1 MEMRNLYVRL
11 TFPWFFL
18 LQSISIIVGVR
29 QIKKFK
35 REESIMK
42 RKLLAFLMT
51 MMTVSALGGCGAE
64 AGDTKAQEEKSQN
77 TSTEEM
83 NAEKKIEKAQEGEI
97 TVYTALEDEQV
108 TEYLAKFNE
117 EYPDIQVNVVRES
130 TGIIT
135 AKLIA
140 EKDNP
145 QADIVWGTAA
155 SSMMVLD
162 DMGCLKPYEPEGC
175 DRILPQFK
183 SDKEVPTWVGIDAWE
198 TAFVVN
204 TEELEKLGVEKISSY
219 EDLLN
224 PKLKGHIVMSNPNSS
239 GTGFL
244 TVSALLQLYGK
255 DTEEGWNYMDKL
267 NENVSQYVHSGS
279 KPAKMAASGECA
291 VGISFGYAG
300 ISQREKG
307 APVEVVF
314 PEEGSG
320 WDLESN
326 ALMEKEEINPAA
338 YTFLDWAISD
348 ETMDLYRVNYPI
360 VTVENTG
367 EYEGYDS
374 NPLDQLI
381 ENDFS
386 WAAENREDIL
396 NTWMEKYDSKSEAK

>member
-1 MEMRNLYVRL
+1 MKKKICIALIGAL
-11 TFPWFFL
+11 TAAAFAGCSGGGSS
-18 LQSISIIVGVR
+18 QSGETTAETAGS
-29 QIKKFK
+29 Q
-35 REESIMK
+35 
-42 RKLLAFLMT
+42 
-51 MMTVSALGGCGAE
+51 E
-64 AGDTKAQEEKSQN
+64 AGTKTSEGGSAQ
-77 TSTEEM
+77 
-83 NAEKKIEKAQEGEI
+83 KADSGEI

-108 TEYLAKFNE
+108 SDYLAKFNE
-117 EYPDIQVNVVRES
+117 TYPDITVNVVRES

-145 QADIVWGTAA
+145 QADLVWGTAA

-162 DMGCLKPYEPEGC
+162 DMGALEPYEPEGC

-204 TEELEKLGVEKISSY
+204 TEELKKLGMEPEEIKSY
-219 EDLLN
+219 EDLLD
-224 PKLKGHIVMSNPNSS
+224 PRLKGQIVMSNPNSS

-244 TVSALLQLYGK
+244 TVSAILQLKGK
-255 DTEEGWNYMDKL
+255 DSEAGWDYLDQL
-267 NENVSQYVHSGS
+267 HENIAQYVHSGS

-300 ISQREKG
+300 ISQRDKG
-307 APVEVVF
+307 APVEVIF

-320 WDLESN
+320 WDLEAN
-326 ALMEKEEINPAA
+326 ALMKKEEINPAA

-348 ETMDLYRVNYPI
+348 EAMDLYRVNYPI

-367 EYEGYDS
+367 TYEGYDS

-381 ENDFS
+381 DNDFS
-386 WAAENREDIL
+386 WTAENRENIL
-396 NTWMEKYDSKSEAK
+396 NEWMEKYDSKSEAES

>member
-1 MEMRNLYVRL
+1 MKKKICIALIGAL
-11 TFPWFFL
+11 TAAAFAGCSGGGSS
-18 LQSISIIVGVR
+18 QSGETTAETAGS
-29 QIKKFK
+29 Q
-35 REESIMK
+35 
-42 RKLLAFLMT
+42 
-51 MMTVSALGGCGAE
+51 E
-64 AGDTKAQEEKSQN
+64 AGTETSEGGSAQKADS
-77 TSTEEM
+77 
-83 NAEKKIEKAQEGEI
+83 GEI

-108 TEYLAKFNE
+108 SDYLAKFNE
-117 EYPDIQVNVVRES
+117 TYPDITVNVVRES

-145 QADIVWGTAA
+145 QADLVWGTAA

-162 DMGCLKPYEPEGC
+162 DMGALEPYEPEGC

-204 TEELEKLGVEKISSY
+204 TEELKKLGMEPEEIKSY
-219 EDLLN
+219 EDLLD
-224 PKLKGHIVMSNPNSS
+224 PRLKGQIVMSNPNSS

-244 TVSALLQLYGK
+244 TVSAILQLKGK
-255 DTEEGWNYMDKL
+255 DSEAGWDYLDQL
-267 NENVSQYVHSGS
+267 HENIAQYVHSGS

-300 ISQREKG
+300 ISQRDKG
-307 APVEVVF
+307 APVEVIF

-320 WDLESN
+320 WDLEAN
-326 ALMEKEEINPAA
+326 ALMKKEEINPAA

-348 ETMDLYRVNYPI
+348 EAMDLYRVNYPI

-367 EYEGYDS
+367 TYEGYDS

-381 ENDFS
+381 YNDFS
-386 WAAENREDIL
+386 WAAENRENIL
-396 NTWMEKYDSKSEAK
+396 NEWMEKYDSKSEAES

>member
-1 MEMRNLYVRL
+1 MRRKICLELFTVL
-11 TFPWFFL
+11 TFTT
-18 LQSISIIVGVR
+18 
-29 QIKKFK
+29 
-35 REESIMK
+35 
-42 RKLLAFLMT
+42 LA
-51 MMTVSALGGCGAE
+51 GCAGTPEAAAE
-64 AGDTKAQEEKSQN
+64 TTGEKSQ
-77 TSTEEM
+77 S
-83 NAEKKIEKAQEGEI
+83 GEI

-108 TEYLAKFNE
+108 TEYLAAFNE

-162 DMGCLKPYEPEGC
+162 DMDALEPYEPEGC
-175 DRILPQFK
+175 DRILTQFK
-183 SDKEVPTWVGIDAWE
+183 SEKEVPTWVGIDAWE
-198 TAFVVN
+198 TAFAVN
-204 TEELEKLGVEKISSY
+204 TEVLEKLGMKPEEITSY
-219 EDLLN
+219 EDLLD
-224 PKLKGHIVMSNPNSS
+224 PRLKGHIVMSNPNSS

-244 TVSALLQLYGK
+244 TVSAILQLNGT
-255 DTEEGWNYMDKL
+255 DSQEGWGYLDKL
-267 NENVSQYVHSGS
+267 HENVAQYVHSGS

-300 ISQREKG
+300 ISQKEKG
-307 APVEVVF
+307 APVEVIF

-320 WDLESN
+320 WDLEAN
-326 ALMEKEEINPAA
+326 ALIKKDQINPAA

-348 ETMDLYRVNYPI
+348 AAMDLYRVNYPI

-367 EYEGYDS
+367 EYEGYEG

-396 NTWMEKYDSKSEAK
+396 NQWMEKYDSKSEAES

>member
-1 MEMRNLYVRL
+1 MKKKICIALIGAL
-11 TFPWFFL
+11 TAAAFAGCSGGGSS
-18 LQSISIIVGVR
+18 QSGETTAETAGS
-29 QIKKFK
+29 Q
-35 REESIMK
+35 
-42 RKLLAFLMT
+42 
-51 MMTVSALGGCGAE
+51 E
-64 AGDTKAQEEKSQN
+64 AGTETSEGGSAQKADS
-77 TSTEEM
+77 
-83 NAEKKIEKAQEGEI
+83 GEI
-97 TVYTALEDEQV
+97 TVYTALEDELV
-108 TEYLAKFNE
+108 SDYLAKFNE
-117 EYPDIQVNVVRES
+117 IYPDITVNVVRES

-145 QADIVWGTAA
+145 QADLVWGTAA

-162 DMGCLKPYEPEGC
+162 DMGALEPYEPEGC

-204 TEELEKLGVEKISSY
+204 TEELKKLGMEPEEIKSY
-219 EDLLN
+219 EDLLD
-224 PKLKGHIVMSNPNSS
+224 PRLKGQIVMSNPNSS

-244 TVSALLQLYGK
+244 TVSAILQLKGK
-255 DTEEGWNYMDKL
+255 DSEAGWDYLDQL
-267 NENVSQYVHSGS
+267 HENIAQYVHSGS

-300 ISQREKG
+300 ISQRDKG
-307 APVEVVF
+307 APVEVIF

-320 WDLESN
+320 WDLEAN
-326 ALMEKEEINPAA
+326 ALMKKEEINPAA

-348 ETMDLYRVNYPI
+348 EAMDLYRVNYPI

-367 EYEGYDS
+367 TYEGYDS

-381 ENDFS
+381 DNDFS
-386 WAAENREDIL
+386 WAAENRENIL
-396 NTWMEKYDSKSEAK
+396 NEWMEKYDSKSEAES

>member
-1 MEMRNLYVRL
+1 
-11 TFPWFFL
+11 
-18 LQSISIIVGVR
+18 
-29 QIKKFK
+29 
-35 REESIMK
+35 MK
-42 RKLLAFLMT
+42 RKICVALIAALAAAAFAGCSGEGKGSGQSSET
-51 MMTVSALGGCGAE
+51 TAETAGSQETGTETSEGGSSQ
-64 AGDTKAQEEKSQN
+64 KADS
-77 TSTEEM
+77 
-83 NAEKKIEKAQEGEI
+83 GEI

-108 TEYLAKFNE
+108 SDYLVKFNE
-117 EYPDIQVNVVRES
+117 TYPDITVNVVRES

-145 QADIVWGTAA
+145 QADLVWGTAA

-162 DMGCLKPYEPEGC
+162 DMGALEPYEPEGC

-204 TEELEKLGVEKISSY
+204 TEELKKLGMEPDEIKSY
-219 EDLLN
+219 EDLLD
-224 PKLKGHIVMSNPNSS
+224 PRLKGQIVMSNPNSS

-244 TVSALLQLYGK
+244 TVSAILQLNGK
-255 DTEEGWNYMDKL
+255 DSEAGWDYLDKL
-267 NENVSQYVHSGS
+267 HENIAQYVHSGS

-300 ISQREKG
+300 ISQRDKG
-307 APVEVVF
+307 APVEVIF

-320 WDLESN
+320 WDLEAN
-326 ALMEKEEINPAA
+326 ALMKKEEINPAA

-348 ETMDLYRVNYPI
+348 EAMDLYRVNYPI

-367 EYEGYDS
+367 TYEGYDS

-381 ENDFS
+381 DNDFS
-386 WAAENREDIL
+386 WAAENRESIL
-396 NTWMEKYDSKSEAK
+396 NEWMEKYDSKSEAES

>member
-1 MEMRNLYVRL
+1 MKKKICIALIGAL
-11 TFPWFFL
+11 TAAAFAGCSGGGSS
-18 LQSISIIVGVR
+18 QSGETTAETAGS
-29 QIKKFK
+29 Q
-35 REESIMK
+35 
-42 RKLLAFLMT
+42 
-51 MMTVSALGGCGAE
+51 E
-64 AGDTKAQEEKSQN
+64 AGTETSEGGSTQKADS
-77 TSTEEM
+77 
-83 NAEKKIEKAQEGEI
+83 GEI

-108 TEYLAKFNE
+108 SDYLAKFNE
-117 EYPDIQVNVVRES
+117 TYPDITVNVVRES

-145 QADIVWGTAA
+145 QADLVWGTAA

-162 DMGCLKPYEPEGC
+162 DMGALEPYEPEGC

-204 TEELEKLGVEKISSY
+204 TEELKKLGMEPEEIKSY
-219 EDLLN
+219 EDLLD
-224 PKLKGHIVMSNPNSS
+224 PRLKGQIVMSNPNSS

-244 TVSALLQLYGK
+244 TVSAILQLKGK
-255 DTEEGWNYMDKL
+255 DSEAGWDYLDQL
-267 NENVSQYVHSGS
+267 HENIAQYVHSGS

-300 ISQREKG
+300 ISQSDKG
-307 APVEVVF
+307 APVEVIF

-320 WDLESN
+320 WDLEAN
-326 ALMEKEEINPAA
+326 ALMKKEEINPAA

-348 ETMDLYRVNYPI
+348 EAMDLYRVNYPI

-367 EYEGYDS
+367 TYEGYDS

-381 ENDFS
+381 DNDFS
-386 WAAENREDIL
+386 WAAENRENIL
-396 NTWMEKYDSKSEAK
+396 NEWMEKYDSKSEAES

>member
-1 MEMRNLYVRL
+1 MKKKICIALIGAL
-11 TFPWFFL
+11 TAAAFAGCSGGGSS
-18 LQSISIIVGVR
+18 QSGETTAETAGS
-29 QIKKFK
+29 Q
-35 REESIMK
+35 
-42 RKLLAFLMT
+42 
-51 MMTVSALGGCGAE
+51 E
-64 AGDTKAQEEKSQN
+64 AGTETSEGGSAQKADS
-77 TSTEEM
+77 
-83 NAEKKIEKAQEGEI
+83 GEI

-108 TEYLAKFNE
+108 SDYLAKFNE
-117 EYPDIQVNVVRES
+117 TYPDITVNVVRES

-145 QADIVWGTAA
+145 QADLVWGTAA

-162 DMGCLKPYEPEGC
+162 DMGALEPYEPEGC

-204 TEELEKLGVEKISSY
+204 TEELKKLGMEPEEIKSY
-219 EDLLN
+219 EDLLD
-224 PKLKGHIVMSNPNSS
+224 PRLKGQIVMSNPNSL

-244 TVSALLQLYGK
+244 TVSAILQLKGK
-255 DTEEGWNYMDKL
+255 DSEAGWDYLDQL
-267 NENVSQYVHSGS
+267 HENIAQYVHSGS

-300 ISQREKG
+300 ISQRDKG
-307 APVEVVF
+307 APVEVIF

-320 WDLESN
+320 WDLEAN
-326 ALMEKEEINPAA
+326 ALMKKEEINPAA

-348 ETMDLYRVNYPI
+348 EAMDLYRVNYPI

-367 EYEGYDS
+367 TYEGYDS

-381 ENDFS
+381 DNDFS
-386 WAAENREDIL
+386 WAAENRENIL
-396 NTWMEKYDSKSEAK
+396 NEWMEKYDSKSEAES

>member
-1 MEMRNLYVRL
+1 MKKKICIALIGAL
-11 TFPWFFL
+11 TAAVFAGCSGGGSS
-18 LQSISIIVGVR
+18 QSGETTAETAGS
-29 QIKKFK
+29 Q
-35 REESIMK
+35 
-42 RKLLAFLMT
+42 
-51 MMTVSALGGCGAE
+51 E
-64 AGDTKAQEEKSQN
+64 AGTETSEGGSAQKADS
-77 TSTEEM
+77 
-83 NAEKKIEKAQEGEI
+83 GEI

-108 TEYLAKFNE
+108 SDYLAKFNE
-117 EYPDIQVNVVRES
+117 TYPDITVNVVRES

-145 QADIVWGTAA
+145 QADLVWGTAA

-162 DMGCLKPYEPEGC
+162 DMGALEPYEPEGC

-204 TEELEKLGVEKISSY
+204 TEELKKLGMEPEEIKSY
-219 EDLLN
+219 EDLLD
-224 PKLKGHIVMSNPNSS
+224 PRLKGQIVMSNPNSS

-244 TVSALLQLYGK
+244 TVSAILQLKGK
-255 DTEEGWNYMDKL
+255 DSEAGWDYLDQL
-267 NENVSQYVHSGS
+267 HENIAQYVHSGS

-300 ISQREKG
+300 ISQRDKG
-307 APVEVVF
+307 APVEVIF

-320 WDLESN
+320 WDLEAN
-326 ALMEKEEINPAA
+326 ALMKKEEINPAA

-348 ETMDLYRVNYPI
+348 EAMDLYRVNYPI

-367 EYEGYDS
+367 TYEGYDS

-381 ENDFS
+381 DNDFS
-386 WAAENREDIL
+386 WAAENRENIL
-396 NTWMEKYDSKSEAK
+396 NEWMEKYDSKSEAES

>member
-1 MEMRNLYVRL
+1 MKKKICIALIGAL
-11 TFPWFFL
+11 TAAAFAGCSGGGSS
-18 LQSISIIVGVR
+18 QSGETTAETAGS
-29 QIKKFK
+29 Q
-35 REESIMK
+35 
-42 RKLLAFLMT
+42 
-51 MMTVSALGGCGAE
+51 E
-64 AGDTKAQEEKSQN
+64 AGTETSEGGSAQKADS
-77 TSTEEM
+77 
-83 NAEKKIEKAQEGEI
+83 GEI

-108 TEYLAKFNE
+108 SDYLAKFNE
-117 EYPDIQVNVVRES
+117 IYPDITVNVVRES

-145 QADIVWGTAA
+145 QADLVWGTAA

-162 DMGCLKPYEPEGC
+162 DMGALEPYEPEGC

-204 TEELEKLGVEKISSY
+204 TEELKKLGMEPEEIKSY
-219 EDLLN
+219 EDLLD
-224 PKLKGHIVMSNPNSS
+224 PRLKGQIVMSNPNSS

-244 TVSALLQLYGK
+244 TVSAILQLKGK
-255 DTEEGWNYMDKL
+255 DSEAGWDYLDQL
-267 NENVSQYVHSGS
+267 HENIAQYVHSGS

-300 ISQREKG
+300 ISQRDKG
-307 APVEVVF
+307 APVEVIF

-320 WDLESN
+320 WDLEAN
-326 ALMEKEEINPAA
+326 ALMKKEEINPAA

-348 ETMDLYRVNYPI
+348 EAMDLYRVNYPI

-367 EYEGYDS
+367 TYEGYDS

-381 ENDFS
+381 DNDFS
-386 WAAENREDIL
+386 WAAENRENIL
-396 NTWMEKYDSKSEAK
+396 NEWMKKYDSKSEAES

>member
-1 MEMRNLYVRL
+1 MKKKICIALIGAL
-11 TFPWFFL
+11 TAAAFAGCSGGGSS
-18 LQSISIIVGVR
+18 QSGETTAETAGS
-29 QIKKFK
+29 Q
-35 REESIMK
+35 
-42 RKLLAFLMT
+42 
-51 MMTVSALGGCGAE
+51 E
-64 AGDTKAQEEKSQN
+64 AGTETSEGGSAQKADS
-77 TSTEEM
+77 
-83 NAEKKIEKAQEGEI
+83 GEI

-108 TEYLAKFNE
+108 SDYLEKFNE
-117 EYPDIQVNVVRES
+117 TYPDITVNVVRES

-145 QADIVWGTAA
+145 QADLVWGTAA

-162 DMGCLKPYEPEGC
+162 DMGVLEPYEPEGC

-204 TEELEKLGVEKISSY
+204 TEELKKLGMEPDEIKSY
-219 EDLLN
+219 EDLLD
-224 PKLKGHIVMSNPNSS
+224 PRLKGQIVMSNPNSS

-244 TVSALLQLYGK
+244 TVSAILQLKGK
-255 DTEEGWNYMDKL
+255 DSEAGWDYLDQL
-267 NENVSQYVHSGS
+267 HENIAQYVHSGS

-300 ISQREKG
+300 ISQRDKG
-307 APVEVVF
+307 APVEVIF

-320 WDLESN
+320 WDLEAN
-326 ALMEKEEINPAA
+326 ALMKKEEINPAA

-348 ETMDLYRVNYPI
+348 EAMDLYRVNYPI

-367 EYEGYDS
+367 TYEGYDS

-381 ENDFS
+381 DNDFS
-386 WAAENREDIL
+386 WAAENRENIL
-396 NTWMEKYDSKSEAK
+396 NEWMEKYDSKSEAES

>member
-1 MEMRNLYVRL
+1 MKKKICIALIGAL
-11 TFPWFFL
+11 TAAAFAGCSGGGSS
-18 LQSISIIVGVR
+18 QSGETTAETAGS
-29 QIKKFK
+29 Q
-35 REESIMK
+35 
-42 RKLLAFLMT
+42 
-51 MMTVSALGGCGAE
+51 E
-64 AGDTKAQEEKSQN
+64 AGTEASEGGSAQKADS
-77 TSTEEM
+77 
-83 NAEKKIEKAQEGEI
+83 GEI

-108 TEYLAKFNE
+108 SDYLAKFNE
-117 EYPDIQVNVVRES
+117 TYPDITVNVVRES

-145 QADIVWGTAA
+145 QADLVWGTAA

-162 DMGCLKPYEPEGC
+162 DMGALEPYEPEGC

-204 TEELEKLGVEKISSY
+204 TEELKKLGMEPEEIKSY
-219 EDLLN
+219 EDLLD
-224 PKLKGHIVMSNPNSS
+224 PRLKGQIVMSNPNSS

-244 TVSALLQLYGK
+244 TVSAILQLKGK
-255 DTEEGWNYMDKL
+255 DSEAGWDYLDQL
-267 NENVSQYVHSGS
+267 HENIAQYVHSGS

-300 ISQREKG
+300 ISQRDKG
-307 APVEVVF
+307 APVEVIF

-320 WDLESN
+320 WDLEAN
-326 ALMEKEEINPAA
+326 ALMKKEEINPAA

-348 ETMDLYRVNYPI
+348 EAMDLYRVNYPI

-367 EYEGYDS
+367 TYEGYDS

-381 ENDFS
+381 DNDFS
-386 WAAENREDIL
+386 WAAENRENIL
-396 NTWMEKYDSKSEAK
+396 NEWMEKYDSKSEAES

>member
-1 MEMRNLYVRL
+1 MKKKICIALIGAL
-11 TFPWFFL
+11 TAAAFAGCSGGGSS
-18 LQSISIIVGVR
+18 QSGETTAETAGS
-29 QIKKFK
+29 Q
-35 REESIMK
+35 
-42 RKLLAFLMT
+42 
-51 MMTVSALGGCGAE
+51 E
-64 AGDTKAQEEKSQN
+64 AGTETSEGGSAQKADS
-77 TSTEEM
+77 
-83 NAEKKIEKAQEGEI
+83 GEI
-97 TVYTALEDEQV
+97 TVYTALDDEQV
-108 TEYLAKFNE
+108 SDYLAKFNE
-117 EYPDIQVNVVRES
+117 TYPDITVNVVRES

-145 QADIVWGTAA
+145 QADLVWGTAA

-162 DMGCLKPYEPEGC
+162 DMGALEPYEPEGC

-204 TEELEKLGVEKISSY
+204 TEELKKLGMEPEEIKSY
-219 EDLLN
+219 EDLLD
-224 PKLKGHIVMSNPNSS
+224 PRLKGQIVMSNPNSS

-244 TVSALLQLYGK
+244 TVSAILQLKGK
-255 DTEEGWNYMDKL
+255 DSEAGWDYLDQL
-267 NENVSQYVHSGS
+267 HENIAQYVHSGS

-300 ISQREKG
+300 ISQRDKG
-307 APVEVVF
+307 APVEVIF

-320 WDLESN
+320 WDLEAN
-326 ALMEKEEINPAA
+326 ALMKKEEINPAA

-348 ETMDLYRVNYPI
+348 EAMDLYRVNYPI

-367 EYEGYDS
+367 TYEGYDS

-381 ENDFS
+381 DNDFS
-386 WAAENREDIL
+386 WAAENRENIL
-396 NTWMEKYDSKSEAK
+396 NEWMEKYDSKSEAES

>member
-1 MEMRNLYVRL
+1 MKKKICIALIGAL
-11 TFPWFFL
+11 TAAAFAGCSGGGSS
-18 LQSISIIVGVR
+18 QSGETTAETAGS
-29 QIKKFK
+29 Q
-35 REESIMK
+35 
-42 RKLLAFLMT
+42 
-51 MMTVSALGGCGAE
+51 E
-64 AGDTKAQEEKSQN
+64 AGTETSEGGSAQKADS
-77 TSTEEM
+77 
-83 NAEKKIEKAQEGEI
+83 GEI

-108 TEYLAKFNE
+108 SDYLAKFNE
-117 EYPDIQVNVVRES
+117 TYPDITVNIVRES

-145 QADIVWGTAA
+145 QADLVWGTAA

-162 DMGCLKPYEPEGC
+162 DMGALEPYEPEGC

-204 TEELEKLGVEKISSY
+204 TEELKKLGMEPEEIKSY
-219 EDLLN
+219 EDLLD
-224 PKLKGHIVMSNPNSS
+224 PRLKGQIVMSNPNSS

-244 TVSALLQLYGK
+244 TVSAILQLKGK
-255 DTEEGWNYMDKL
+255 DSEAGWDYLDQL
-267 NENVSQYVHSGS
+267 HENIAQYVHSGS

-300 ISQREKG
+300 ISQRDKG
-307 APVEVVF
+307 APVEVIF

-320 WDLESN
+320 WDLEAN
-326 ALMEKEEINPAA
+326 ALMKKEEINPAA

-348 ETMDLYRVNYPI
+348 EAMDLYRVNYPI

-367 EYEGYDS
+367 TYEGYDS

-381 ENDFS
+381 DNDFS
-386 WAAENREDIL
+386 WAAENRENIL
-396 NTWMEKYDSKSEAK
+396 NEWMEKYDSKSEAES

>member
-1 MEMRNLYVRL
+1 MKKKICIALIGAL
-11 TFPWFFL
+11 TAAAFAGCSGGGSS
-18 LQSISIIVGVR
+18 QSGETTAETAGS
-29 QIKKFK
+29 Q
-35 REESIMK
+35 
-42 RKLLAFLMT
+42 
-51 MMTVSALGGCGAE
+51 E
-64 AGDTKAQEEKSQN
+64 AGTETSEGGSAQKADS
-77 TSTEEM
+77 
-83 NAEKKIEKAQEGEI
+83 GEI

-108 TEYLAKFNE
+108 SDYLEKFNE
-117 EYPDIQVNVVRES
+117 TYPDIRVNVVRES

-145 QADIVWGTAA
+145 QADLVWGTAA

-162 DMGCLKPYEPEGC
+162 DMGALEPYEPEGC

-204 TEELEKLGVEKISSY
+204 TEELKKLGMEPEEIKSY
-219 EDLLN
+219 EDLLD
-224 PKLKGHIVMSNPNSS
+224 PRLKGQIVMSNPNSS

-244 TVSALLQLYGK
+244 TVSAILQLKGK
-255 DTEEGWNYMDKL
+255 DSEAGWDYLDQL
-267 NENVSQYVHSGS
+267 HENIAQYVHSGS

-300 ISQREKG
+300 ISQRDKG
-307 APVEVVF
+307 APVEVIF

-320 WDLESN
+320 WDLEAN
-326 ALMEKEEINPAA
+326 ALMKKEEINPAA

-348 ETMDLYRVNYPI
+348 EAMDLYRVNYPI

-367 EYEGYDS
+367 TYEGYDS

-381 ENDFS
+381 DNDFS
-386 WAAENREDIL
+386 WAAENRENIL
-396 NTWMEKYDSKSEAK
+396 NEWMEKYDSKSEAES